1 MIHLLLPFATIILIA
16 GVMLLFELRL
26 NIQRKRQRNDFRNRM
41 ATYYRNRGR

>member
-1 MIHLLLPFATIILIA
+1 MIHLLLPFASILAIA

-26 NIQRKRQRNDFRNRM
+26 NIQRKRRRDDFRNRM